1 MTSIDPRREQIATW
15 TKMRQVGRLR
25 YIALRGFGSGACVA
39 APLIGVAWIKTG
51 PLAFTIEAVI
61 GFIIVGFVRAVS
73 ARSERTG
80 SRASIRISGA
90 SPITPAMAR
99 GLRLRG
105 PS

>member
-15 TKMRQVGRLR
+15 TKMRQAGRLR
-25 YIALRGFGSGACVA
+25 YIALRGFSSGACVA

-51 PLAFTIEAVI
+51 TLAFTIEAVI
-61 GFIIVGFVRAVS
+61 GFIIVGFMSAVS
-73 ARSERTG
+73 ARSEWNRL
-80 SRASIRISGA
+80 ASIIRISGA